1 MYSHV
6 NNASD
11 HIVFT
16 QYRFQKIKA
25 VEDGVKK
32 GENRL
37 YKTNGD
43 FGTDLLKRQGIL
55 LVLVD

>member
-16 QYRFQKIKA
+16 QYHFQKIKA

-32 GENRL
+32 DEDRL

-43 FGTDLLKRQGIL
+43 FGTDLLKHRGIR
-55 LVLVD
+55 LVLAD